1 MIKNMIILS
10 VIIAEIGFVG
20 FFTFI
25 YLAYK
30 AYAKGDFPSFYVIPA
45 IFCVVVILFAILHVK
60 ELRDNERFEL
70 YFQQIEYKS

>member
-1 MIKNMIILS
+1 MIILS
-10 VIIAEIGFVG
+10 VIIAAIGFVG
-20 FFTFI
+20 FSFFI

-30 AYAKGDFPSFYVIPA
+30 VYVKGDFSSFYVIPA

-70 YFQQIEYKS
+70 YLQQIEYKS